1 MARVDEQLGETRGA
15 VVRIEERLPMLTTAP
30 GIARHATQSMLRS
43 VLSTER
49 LDDLMIAV
57 SEVVTNAVRHS
68 GMRSDETIDM
78 RVDYDGVRVH
88 VEVEDSGSGF
98 ARPDAIAARPSLI
111 EGGQGLRLVQE
122 MADGWGVDVGPCTR
136 VWFDIAVS

>member
-1 MARVDEQLGETRGA
+1 M
-15 VVRIEERLPMLTTAP
+15 EERLPMLTTAP
-30 GIARHATQSMLRS
+30 GLARHAAQAMLCN
-43 VLSTER
+43 VLPTER

-68 GMRSDETIDM
+68 GMRPDETIDM
-78 RVDYDGVRVH
+78 RVDYDGARVH

-98 ARPDAIAARPSLI
+98 ARPDGIEARPSLI

-122 MADGWGVDVGPCTR
+122 MADGWGVDVGACTR
-136 VWFDIAVS
+136 VWFDMPVA